1 MKKLFIFLCTIL
13 TGCVIVLI
21 YAHAV
26 YSPPPVDKELSMT
39 PKMPSKKFKGYF
51 DRTSSKNTAN
61 LTYISESNI
70 FSPNRAM
77 DTATTGKKTASKHK
91 SSFELTAV
99 CHIASIK
106 GAVITTAS
114 SRHSRSIPSKFYRIN
129 DPIGETGY
137 KLIDV
142 SPETGLAVISNGRSK
157 EELKLDRNDS
167 GSQKRRQEQIKQRDS
182 IVRNTTKSIT
192 KTPPKKTA
200 PKTILPPGKTTKKT
214 AKEIADI
221 RKKILERIAKERK
234 KRDKKKKKKKK

>member
-1 MKKLFIFLCTIL
+1 M
-13 TGCVIVLI
+13 VLV

-26 YSPPPVDKELSMT
+26 YAPPPVDKELSMT
-39 PKMPSKKFKGYF
+39 PKLPSKKFKGYF
-51 DRTSSKNTAN
+51 DRTASKTTGN

-70 FSPNRAM
+70 FSPSRAA
-77 DTATTGKKTASKHK
+77 DTASAGTKPSSKYK

-114 SRHSRSIPSKFYRIN
+114 SRHSRSLPSKFYRIN

-142 SPETGLAVISNGRSK
+142 SPETGVAVISNGRSK

-167 GSQKRRQEQIKQRDS
+167 GSQRRRKEQIKERDS
-182 IVRNTTKSIT
+182 ITRNTTQKIV
-192 KTPPKKTA
+192 KHPPPKTA
-200 PKTILPPGKTTKKT
+200 PKKILPTQGKPKKKT
-214 AKEIADI
+214 AKEIEEI

-234 KRDKKKKKKKK
+234 KRKHKKK